1 MTDAKK
7 KNAKTKDA
15 KTKDAKTL
23 ATEDTPTFSA
33 ALEELEEILQRIE
46 GEEIDID
53 ALASEL
59 KRAAELLDL
68 ARGKLRR
75 AEVEVTQ
82 IVQSLDTAED
92 ETEDIEAGEEEDAG
106 DEPNASGDLGD
117 GQDDIPF

>member
-1 MTDAKK
+1 MTDAKTK
-7 KNAKTKDA
+7 KAKTKDA
-15 KTKDAKTL
+15 ETEDAKTM
-23 ATEDTPTFSA
+23 ATEETPTFTE

-53 ALASEL
+53 ALAAEL

-92 ETEDIEAGEEEDAG
+92 ETEDIEAEEEEDGG
-106 DEPNASGDLGD
+106 DGPDASGDSGD

>member
-7 KNAKTKDA
+7 K
-15 KTKDAKTL
+15 
-23 ATEDTPTFSA
+23 TEETPTFSA
-33 ALEELEEILQRIE
+33 ALEELEEILERIE

-82 IVQSLDTAED
+82 IVQTLDTAED
-92 ETEDIEAGEEEDAG
+92 ETEDTEAGEEGEAQDVG
-106 DEPNASGDLGD
+106 DEPDKPGDSGG